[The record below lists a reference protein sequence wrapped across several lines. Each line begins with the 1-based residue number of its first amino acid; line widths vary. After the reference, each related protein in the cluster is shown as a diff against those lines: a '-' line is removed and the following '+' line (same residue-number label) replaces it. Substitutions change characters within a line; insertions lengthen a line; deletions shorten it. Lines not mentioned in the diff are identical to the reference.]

1 MGWRRGWSAR
11 ERKEVVVI
19 VTESLYT
26 CQSDLFQAS
35 CFYGGKKNLKRKKA
49 FSLREN
55 DQLVA
60 MHDQINTISEISTL
74 LSFVFRFQ
82 HLSLPAKKKRG

>member
-1 MGWRRGWSAR
+1 MEEGEEKSAH

-35 CFYGGKKNLKRKKA
+35 VGKKILKGKKP
-49 FSLREN
+49 EN
-55 DQLVA
+55 VWMRA
-60 MHDQINTISEISTL
+60 GE
-74 LSFVFRFQ
+74 V
-82 HLSLPAKKKRG
+82 